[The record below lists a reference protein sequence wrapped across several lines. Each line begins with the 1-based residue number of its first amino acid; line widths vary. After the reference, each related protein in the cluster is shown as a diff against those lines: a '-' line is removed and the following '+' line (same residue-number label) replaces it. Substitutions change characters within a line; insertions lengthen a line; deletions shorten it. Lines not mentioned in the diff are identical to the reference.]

1 MQFHPGQVVYARK
14 DPKKYYMVK
23 TVKVVTEDVYG
34 NEVSFDKDEILTGDP
49 IAFYKNQIEILK
61 AQILQI
67 KTEISQSQITYQ
79 AN

>member
-61 AQILQI
+61 AQILKQ
-67 KTEISQSQITYQ
+67 EISQSQITYQ

>member
-34 NEVSFDKDEILTGDP
+34 NEVSFDKDEILTADP

>member
-34 NEVSFDKDEILTGDP
+34 NEVSFDKDEILTADP

-61 AQILQI
+61 AQILKQ
-67 KTEISQSQITYQ
+67 EISQSQITYQ